1 MSFCMY
7 CGKQLGEGEQCNCPG
22 ALAEAAGNNAF
33 NAQPE
38 ANQGQ
43 PMMNFGQPM
52 IDQAQPMMDQAQPM
66 MNQAQPMMN
75 QAQPMMDQVQ
85 PMMDQVQ
92 PMMNQ
97 GQPMMNQGQPMM
109 NQGQP
114 MMNQGQP
121 MMNQGQPMMN
131 QMYGQ
136 NNMQFEQMKQKSKTF
151 LDILKAP
158 FTAGTTFIN
167 ESNHVTSIGFVVLQ
181 AILVAIY
188 ACILC
193 SSANKLLSISSFLY
207 SADTS
212 INYVSAFTLTLL
224 GSLIMTA
231 ARTGALTIGTSILK
245 GNADWKKCLCICGVR
260 ATCVSV
266 LLAVSIIVT
275 LMNSSY
281 GSIVF
286 IFSSIAGMA
295 FSLPHVIESL
305 GLSKDKAIYLSIV
318 VAFVLLIVM
327 YIVFKIGLP
336 LYLPKDLREGFNGI
350 SSFSRFLQ

>member
-1 MSFCMY
+1 
-7 CGKQLGEGEQCNCPG
+7 
-22 ALAEAAGNNAF
+22 
-33 NAQPE
+33 
-38 ANQGQ
+38 
-43 PMMNFGQPM
+43 
-52 IDQAQPMMDQAQPM
+52 
-66 MNQAQPMMN
+66 
-75 QAQPMMDQVQ
+75 
-85 PMMDQVQ
+85 
-92 PMMNQ
+92 
-97 GQPMMNQGQPMM
+97 
-109 NQGQP
+109 
-114 MMNQGQP
+114 
-121 MMNQGQPMMN
+121 MMN

-207 SADTS
+207 RADTS

-260 ATCVSV
+260 ATSVSV

-275 LMNSSY
+275 LMNSN
-281 GSIVF
+281 
-286 IFSSIAGMA
+286 
-295 FSLPHVIESL
+295 
-305 GLSKDKAIYLSIV
+305 
-318 VAFVLLIVM
+318 
-327 YIVFKIGLP
+327 
-336 LYLPKDLREGFNGI
+336 PKDHSKHF
-350 SSFSRFLQ
+350 SFIY